1 MARGLAWELL
11 CSVLVLCIW
20 LPVWSWASHLA
31 CLWEAHMGVVRLN
44 AIRLHEVFLCVCVTG
59 LVQSLKIKLAKPVL
73 LHQPFLC
80 PNWFPCLEKNP
91 TLKSCH
97 IIRFHKYT
105 CIYTWTNGVALQ
117 WSLLNLMLMAIWAV
131 WSASAVSV
139 AQSHSDVKK
148 GTETISNPRCQAKE
162 GWGLEQT
169 KA

>member
-1 MARGLAWELL
+1 MSRGLVWEFL

-20 LPVWSWASHLA
+20 LPLWSWANHLA

-44 AIRLHEVFLCVCVTG
+44 AVRIHEVFLCVCYRAHTEFEDKVSKTSP
-59 LVQSLKIKLAKPVL
+59 LSALSVSQMSSMVR
-73 LHQPFLC
+73 
-80 PNWFPCLEKNP
+80 KNP
-91 TLKSCH
+91 TLKSCR
-97 IIRFHKYT
+97 ITKFQKYT
-105 CIYTWTNGVALQ
+105 CMWAWTNDVTLQ
-117 WSLLNLMLMAIWAV
+117 WLLLNLMMAILAV

-148 GTETISNPRCQAKE
+148 GTETISNPCCQAKE